1 MPTVAIVGRPNV
13 GKSALFNRLAGRK
26 IAIVHDQPGVTR
38 DRIAAPSKAT
48 QTRCTLVDTGGIG
61 GNIDDGFDA
70 QVTIEADIAMETSDL
85 ILFVVD
91 AHDGLTA
98 TDQVDFVDWMVSR
111 SGVSAIRLGPL
122 TAHLEQAAGEAFVL
136 VQTLDLGL
144 IGLTM
149 LYRSRRVSADL
160 YLQILGGFVRPAIVH

>member
-1 MPTVAIVGRPNV
+1 MTRRSEVKMGFWLQIVLVPGLTPAREREIERCLEDYADSHGLRLGGHQLAITV
-13 GKSALFNRLAGRK
+13 S
-26 IAIVHDQPGVTR
+26 
-38 DRIAAPSKAT
+38 
-48 QTRCTLVDTGGIG
+48 
-61 GNIDDGFDA
+61 
-70 QVTIEADIAMETSDL
+70 SDERS
-85 ILFVVD
+85 
-91 AHDGLTA
+91 LTA
-98 TDQVDFVDWMVSR
+98 TDQVDLVDWMVSR

-122 TAHLEQAAGEAFVL
+122 TAHLEQAAGEAFML